1 PNLIAVRRDDAAR
14 EIWRGVYSD
23 LSAERP
29 GLTGALL
36 ARAEAHVL
44 RLSMLY
50 AVLDCSPLI
59 RPEHLLA
66 AIAVWDYAEASARYV
81 FGDSL
86 GDPVADELLRLLR
99 TSKDGMSRTQIRD
112 HFGRHQMGERIGR
125 SLALLLENNLAYSK
139 VVQTGGRP
147 AEWWFARK

>member
-1 PNLIAVRRDDAAR
+1 NRHLWLCVRRSKELPEGGSPDPKVLDDLRERLRQVGEFARAAGTQRAGPDGSSFTRTAVGGQPAMIPMRRDNEAR
-14 EIWRGVYSD
+14 EIWCGVYSD

-44 RLSMLY
+44 RLSTLY
-50 AVLDCSPLI
+50 AVLDCSTVV

-66 AIAVWDYAEASARYV
+66 ALAVWDFCEASARYV

-86 GDPVADELLRLLR
+86 GDPVAD
-99 TSKDGMSRTQIRD
+99 
-112 HFGRHQMGERIGR
+112 
-125 SLALLLENNLAYSK
+125 
-139 VVQTGGRP
+139 
-147 AEWWFARK
+147 